1 MKPLSLKESE
11 KVTEKT
17 LVRECAKLGGFAL
30 KWISSNK
37 AGVPDRICFFPWR
50 IIKLVEV
57 KSEGLKP
64 SAIQLLTFKLLA
76 KVGFPVTIVD
86 TREKVMAFIEEVKR
100 EQGAQTK

>member
-1 MKPLSLKESE
+1 MKPLNLKQSE

-17 LVRECAKLGGFAL
+17 LVRECSKIGGLSL
-30 KWISSNK
+30 KWLSSNK
-37 AGVPDRICFFPWR
+37 AGVPDRICFFPWK

-64 SAIQLLTFKLLA
+64 SKIQEITFALLTKL
-76 KVGFPVTIVD
+76 GFPVTIVD

-100 EQGAQTK
+100 EQENQIK